1 MEYIQ
6 TILFQVSAAALE
18 QASQGG
24 GLISELDEHRDF
36 LKGQHGFKDLRITR
50 SINPEGNILVVVET
64 RWDDDSSLVRYET
77 NEPNVASIVRK
88 YSTVIVPDSLQVLD
102 MEALRTESSWA
113 PAEHAK
119 SAVERVTLPILIPVG
134 VLAFIVLVIYGLSRV
149 YLELGGDA
157 AVALAVGISVGVLI
171 FAFYFAN
178 NPKAPSWQIAGV
190 LGVAALVLVG
200 ASIWAVAEED
210 EAEGGEPTNGEVVNG
225 EATPTPGEG
234 SPPPSD
240 GIVAVSM
247 GDNFFDPTEITA
259 AAGSDITIDL
269 TNNGAAIHNMRIAG
283 EDGEYNTDDD
293 VVSDP
298 DIVPGGQTATIEW
311 TAPTTPGDYIFQCD
325 FHPTEMVGTITV
337 E

>member
-6 TILFQVSAAALE
+6 TILVQVSAAALE

-24 GLISELDEHRDF
+24 GLISELDEHREY
-36 LKGQHGFKDLRITR
+36 LKGQRGFKDLRITR

-77 NEPNVASIVRK
+77 AEPNVAAIVRK
-88 YSTVIVPDSLQVLD
+88 HSNVIVADSLQVLD

-113 PAEHAK
+113 PAERAK

-157 AVALAVGISVGVLI
+157 AVALAVGISFGVLI

-178 NPKAPSWQIAGV
+178 NPKAPPWQIGGV
-190 LGVAALVLVG
+190 LAVAAIVLVG

-210 EAEGGEPTNGEVVNG
+210 EAEGGEPTNGEVVDG
-225 EATPTPGEG
+225 EATPTPGDE

-247 GDNFFDPTEITA
+247 SDNFFDPNEITT
-259 AAGSDITIDL
+259 AAGSDVTFDL

-293 VVSDP
+293 AVSDP
-298 DIVPGGQTATIEW
+298 ELMTAGQTGTLEW
-311 TAPTTPGDYIFQCD
+311 TAPSAAGEIIFRCD
-325 FHPTEMVGTITV
+325 FHPTDMIGTITV